1 MNAHPMH
8 GACAGAA
15 ALLVLLSACSSMPRN
30 SPPNANDE
38 AAGYNVQLGLGYLQ
52 KGDLAIA
59 KEKLERAEKENPHS
73 PKVHS
78 ALGLLYERF
87 GDMKRADEEYRT
99 ALHYGPKDPE
109 VANNYAVFLCKSSRT
124 EEGVKYF
131 LEAARN
137 PLYRTPEAAYTNIA
151 VCLRAAHR
159 DDEAKQSLERALSI
173 KPNFAEATYQLVDL
187 EFSRGHLNDARTALT
202 HYTDSFEATPDLLL
216 LGVRIARAM
225 GDRVTAEH
233 YARTLRMDYPT
244 SDQARALAD
253 LNRNPGS

>member
-1 MNAHPMH
+1 MNAHPLRALIATTALLALL
-8 GACAGAA
+8 GACG
-15 ALLVLLSACSSMPRN
+15 SMPHPQ
-30 SPPNANDE
+30 STNDE

-52 KGDLAIA
+52 KGDLAVA
-59 KEKLERAEKENPHS
+59 KEKLERAEKESPHS

-87 GDMKRADEEYRT
+87 GDMKRADDEYRS
-99 ALHYGPKDPE
+99 ALHYGPNDPD

-131 LEAARN
+131 LEAAKN
-137 PLYRTPEAAYTNIA
+137 PLYRTPEAAYTNIG

-159 DDEAKQSLERALSI
+159 EDEAKQYFLKALSV
-173 KPNFAEATYQLVDL
+173 KPNFGEAAFQLGDL
-187 EFSRGHLNDARTALT
+187 EFERGHLNDARAAIT

-225 GDRVTAEH
+225 GDRVAAEH
-233 YARTLRMDYPT
+233 YARALRMDFPT
-244 SDQARALAD
+244 SDQTRALAD
-253 LNRNPGS
+253 LTHNPGS